1 MENRKPCVKA
11 SMLSALV
18 ILCFTFSAV
27 AEDAKSSVK
36 KGGLYLGVKA
46 IFNEL
51 KPEGTDNAGGV
62 GLLVADHYQN
72 GFGMEAEVSRSK
84 ADVNLLDLAEDYT
97 LDTAGLYG
105 VYRSPGAFY
114 VKVRGGVVWKR
125 LAIGDESSTRTTFAG
140 GAGVGYD
147 FGRVLLEGEYA
158 YVDKD
163 VAQWGLSVIG
173 KF

>member
-1 MENRKPCVKA
+1 MIYQCFSVKLLAIISLVALLVSVNSVADEPKA
-11 SMLSALV
+11 STS
-18 ILCFTFSAV
+18 
-27 AEDAKSSVK
+27 

-62 GLLVADHYQN
+62 GIMIADHYHN

-97 LDTAGLYG
+97 LDAAGLYG

-125 LAIGDESSTRTTFAG
+125 LAIGDESSTRTTFGG
-140 GAGVGYD
+140 GAGIGYD